1 MIGLTRYDDNQVIND
16 YKAQFGVTN
25 PCAGQEGGAG
35 NAIDIIIE
43 GQPFFGAPTYC
54 VVCPDKKL
62 HFNVCFPPT
71 PECFD
76 DFIISCGATSIDD
89 PDAKN
94 SGVSIYP
101 NPAISSFRIQSNNE
115 ITKVVIYD
123 LLGAKVFESNVF
135 NQTDFGIDIR
145 DLLSGIYLVEI
156 NTSDGIITQKLAVE

>member
-35 NAIDIIIE
+35 DAIDIIIE

-76 DFIISCGATSIDD
+76 DFIISCGATSTEEVENEI
-89 PDAKN
+89 AN
-94 SGVSIYP
+94 VSIYP
-101 NPAISSFRIQSNNE
+101 NPAVSSFSIQSSRQISN
-115 ITKVVIYD
+115 VIIFD
-123 LLGAKVFESNVF
+123 LLGAKVMELDAR
-135 NQTDFGIDIR
+135 NQQDFGIDIR
-145 DLLSGIYLVEI
+145 DLQPGIYLVEI
-156 NTSDGIITQKLAVE
+156 VTSGGITTQKLAVE